1 MNPQLV
7 LGSGSPRRAELL
19 REAGFVFEI
28 RKGNADEAAPQA
40 LTPVET
46 AIYLAQIKAEAF
58 HDDLADNEVL
68 LTCDTEVWFR
78 GKRLG
83 KPEDAEAA
91 RDMLSALRNNT
102 HQVISGVSLV
112 SGAKK
117 KQFAVETEVVFANF
131 SDALMDYYIA
141 HFKPF
146 DKAGGYGIQEWFGL
160 VGVKGFMGSYT
171 NVIGLPIVETIEAL
185 AGFGVHPKWGQF

>member
-1 MNPQLV
+1 MNPHLV
-7 LGSGSPRRAELL
+7 LGSGSPRRADLL

-46 AIYLAQIKAEAF
+46 AIYLAHKKAEAF
-58 HDDLADNEVL
+58 HDTLADNEVL
-68 LTCDTEVWFR
+68 LTCDTEVWHR

-83 KPEDAEAA
+83 KPENAKAA
-91 RDMLSALRNNT
+91 RAMLSQLRNDTN
-102 HQVISGVSLV
+102 QVISGVALV
-112 SGAKK
+112 CGAKEM
-117 KQFAVETEVVFANF
+117 QFSVETEVIFANF
-131 SDALMDYYIA
+131 SDTLMDYYIT

-160 VGVKGFMGSYT
+160 VGVKGFVGSYT
-171 NVIGLPIVETIEAL
+171 NVIGLPMIEVIEAL
-185 AGFGVHPKWGQF
+185 ADFGVHPKWD